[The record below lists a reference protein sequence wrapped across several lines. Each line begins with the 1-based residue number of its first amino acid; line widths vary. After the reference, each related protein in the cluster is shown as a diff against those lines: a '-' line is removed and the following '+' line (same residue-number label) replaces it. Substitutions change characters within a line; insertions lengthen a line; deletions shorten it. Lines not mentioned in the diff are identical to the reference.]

1 MGDKQQVKS
10 IEALELI
17 RFALVCS
24 ENPFYNARIWIG
36 QKKGLSRL
44 YVFRVSPGSKRP
56 RQLNFFYFCRGA
68 LTSGHP
74 SHSERTLPSTIHET
88 IALDAIK
95 GLRVTT

>member
-1 MGDKQQVKS
+1 MGNGYQIKA

-24 ENPFYNARIWIG
+24 EKPFYNARIWTG

-44 YVFRVSPGSKRP
+44 YVFRVSPGKRHK
-56 RQLNFFYFCRGA
+56 QLNFFYFRWGA
-68 LTSGHP
+68 LISGHP
-74 SHSERTLPSTIHET
+74 GHSERTLPLTVHET

-95 GLRVTT
+95 GLQVTT